1 MKSNKNTDILN
12 NTKYQHAGNYFV
24 LILHEVEAYPAWK
37 FVFDDAREIR
47 KIAGELS
54 YQLLKHDHDEN
65 QIVHFSEWTSLDS
78 ARRFFESHELIEI
91 RKKAGVKM
99 PSFIY
104 LEQIEHAK
112 L

>member
-1 MKSNKNTDILN
+1 MKSNKNADIPN
-12 NTKYQHAGNYFV
+12 KTRYQGAGNYFV
-24 LILHEVEAYPAWK
+24 LILHDVEAYPAWK
-37 FVFDDAREIR
+37 YVFDDAREIR
-47 KIAGELS
+47 KRAGELS

-65 QIVHFSEWTSLDS
+65 QIAHFSEWTSLDN
-78 ARRFFESHELIEI
+78 ARRFFESSELIEI